1 MVKIER
7 KDLTQAKVHEYFKYD
22 DTLGELIWIK
32 NTHPTK
38 NLIGRI
44 AGGISKRDSN
54 KHIRFFGVLYRTHH
68 LIWLYCKGTL
78 PKYHIDHKDHNEQNN
93 CISNLREVTSAEN
106 NKNQSKRKDNTTGVV
121 GVWIE
126 KRRKSTKYVA
136 EIMVNKKKIHLGT
149 FNTLDEAKLA
159 RTNAEYKYDF
169 HINHGID
176 KPL

>member
-22 DTLGELIWIK
+22 DVLGELI
-32 NTHPTK
+32 
-38 NLIGRI
+38 
-44 AGGISKRDSN
+44 
-54 KHIRFFGVLYRTHH
+54 
-68 LIWLYCKGTL
+68 
-78 PKYHIDHKDHNEQNN
+78 
-93 CISNLREVTSAEN
+93 
-106 NKNQSKRKDNTTGVV
+106 
-121 GVWIE
+121 WIE